1 MPKTRKNSFAAPLGA
16 VILLLALVGA
26 IFLISSAW
34 KAIASALDN
43 SSKRTELEELLYP
56 VLMFD
61 PIPFESVETA
71 DQITL
76 LQSAIWAA
84 VLSDTSDKYNIE
96 LGETLTVSQS
106 DVDAAATRLFGPD
119 VELVHQTF
127 GELDQSYYYSEL
139 DDAYHVPLYTQVGYY
154 IPRITEIEKQ
164 SEELYTL
171 TVGYVAPG
179 NGVLV
184 AYETESSEPDKYMRY
199 DLHYNKEKKQYYI
212 TALRE
217 MEKGLSE
224 GSNMHE

>member
-127 GELDQSYYYSEL
+127 GELDQSYY
-139 DDAYHVPLYTQVGYY
+139 TQVGYY

-184 AYETESSEPDKYMRY
+184 AYEKESSEPDKYMRY